1 MDWRKSSYSSNGG
14 ADCVETA
21 TGNGVIMVRDSAD
34 RDGQILAIPA
44 VAWTALTA
52 CLRQDPFND

>member
-21 TGNGVIMVRDSAD
+21 TGNGVILVRDSAN
-34 RDGQILAIPA
+34 RDGQALAIPA

-52 CLRQDPFND
+52 SLRRDPLDN

>member
-1 MDWRKSSYSSNGG
+1 MVVAKSSYSSNGG

-21 TGNGVIMVRDSAD
+21 TGNGLILVRDSAD
-34 RDGQILAIPA
+34 RDGKSVAVPA

-52 CLRQDPFND
+52 SLRQDPFDD

>member
-21 TGNGVIMVRDSAD
+21 TGNDVILVRDSANC
-34 RDGQILAIPA
+34 DGALLAFSA
-44 VAWTALTA
+44 EAWRKFTVS
-52 CLRQDPFND
+52 LR